1 MVMSEERSEMVAYI
15 SFLNPKTTAK
25 VIVITVMLTAT
36 AAVAMRTIVLC
47 VEVDDFAVRLAMN
60 NGRFIF
66 CNRL

>member
-1 MVMSEERSEMVAYI
+1 MVMSEERSETVAYI

-66 CNRL
+66 CNWL

>member
-66 CNRL
+66 CSWL